1 MPGHD
6 EPIKSAIVGVED
18 PETAAL
24 QEQQA
29 MQAVQAVGNSP
40 QAFAR
45 SIAQD
50 IAIWKQVAEQA
61 KVELQ

>member
-29 MQAVQAVGNSP
+29 MQAVGNSP
-40 QAFAR
+40 QGFAR

-50 IAIWKQVAEQA
+50 IVTWKQVAEQA